1 MKAFWLVEEVVG
13 DVEVHDDAETRWFK
27 YLGGE
32 PMSDQFGGERIL
44 LTPKILCKRGL
55 LSGCHSVPRGTHV
68 DHSTIR
74 ASDKGTE
81 LCARALYRL
90 DGFFHLHR

>member
-13 DVEVHDDAETRWFK
+13 DVEIHDDAETRWFK
-27 YLGGE
+27 YLGGKACQT
-32 PMSDQFGGERIL
+32 SLAASGYL

-55 LSGCHSVPRGTHV
+55 MSVCHSVLRGTHV